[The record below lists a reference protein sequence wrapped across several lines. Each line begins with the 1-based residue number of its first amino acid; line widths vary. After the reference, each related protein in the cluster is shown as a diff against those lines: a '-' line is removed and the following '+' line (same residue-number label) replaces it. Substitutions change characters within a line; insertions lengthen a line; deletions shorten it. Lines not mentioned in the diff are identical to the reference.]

1 MKIVVCVKPSI
12 TGEIGAFEAAA
23 YEAALRVEGAEV
35 ILLSMAPEKSKELLL
50 RLTRLG
56 AKEAVLLSD
65 RAFAGADTLATG
77 YALSLALERLKP
89 DLVLCGRQTMEGDTA
104 QVGIGL
110 ATYMGYSLATR
121 VMSIDAN
128 EREVKVTTRAGE
140 EKTLPY
146 PAVLTLERIHE
157 LRLPSIRSKATSV
170 SVLTASDLGADI
182 SRCGLQG
189 SPTKVMKTFEN
200 QSGKRRAKEIAAES
214 FDEVIRNCLSTP
226 AKNAVTAKPCE
237 TPLKNLWVFGAPAEA
252 MARTVSDDVKVFS
265 LDYTADEIADKIREG
280 NPSAVLWDSSDKG
293 KELAST
299 VAVKLQTGLCA
310 DCTLLETDGEDLF
323 MYRPAFSGNV
333 IAKIRCVTKPI
344 MATVRTK
351 AESAELIFG
360 IGAGAV
366 QYKDEICRLAEKY
379 GAEIAASRAVVD
391 SGAMKYETQV
401 GLTGKTVAPRVY
413 VAFGIS
419 GAVHHIAGIQG
430 AGDIIAVNC
439 DKSAEIFDYADYKI
453 VADIKDLLK

>member
-1 MKIVVCVKPSI
+1 MKIVVCVKPSV

-23 YEAALRVEGAEV
+23 YEAALRIEGAE
-35 ILLSMAPEKSKELLL
+35 ITLLSMAPEKSKDLLL

-56 AKEAVLLSD
+56 AKEAVLLCD
-65 RAFAGADTLATG
+65 RHFAGADTLATG
-77 YALSLALERLKP
+77 YALSLAIDKIKP

-110 ATYMGYSLATR
+110 ATYLNYSLATR
-121 VMSIDAN
+121 VMSLSASDSG
-128 EREVKVTTRAGE
+128 VSVTTRSGV

-146 PAVLTLERIHE
+146 PCVLTLERIHE
-157 LRLPSIRSKATSV
+157 LRLPSIRSKPTTVRVLSAT
-170 SVLTASDLGADI
+170 DIGADV

-189 SPTKVMKTFEN
+189 SPTKVVKTFEN
-200 QSGKRRAKEIAAES
+200 QSGKRRAKEVSKDDFDKVLRECLNTPSKNEIKAEKS
-214 FDEVIRNCLSTP
+214 
-226 AKNAVTAKPCE
+226 A
-237 TPLKNLWVFGAPAEA
+237 TPLKNLWVFGEAAKMIAE
-252 MARTVSDDVKVFS
+252 TVSDDVKVFS
-265 LDYTADEIADKIREG
+265 LDYTADEIVEMITK
-280 NPSAVLWDSSDKG
+280 NSPSAVLWDSSDKG
-293 KELAST
+293 KLLAST
-299 VAVKLQTGLCA
+299 VAVKLKTGLCA

-351 AESAELIFG
+351 TESANVIFG

-366 QYKDEICRLAEKY
+366 QYKAEIIALAQKY
-379 GAEIAASRAVVD
+379 GADIAASRAVVD
-391 SGAMKYETQV
+391 SGDMKYETQV

-419 GAVHHIAGIQG
+419 GAVHHIAGIQSS
-430 AGDIIAVNC
+430 GDIIAVNF
-439 DKSAEIFDYADYKI
+439 DKDAEIFDYSDYKI
-453 VADIKDLLK
+453 ICDLKDFF

>member
-23 YEAALRVEGAEV
+23 YEAALRVPNAEV
-35 ILLSMAPEKSKELLL
+35 TLLSMAPEKSKDLML

-56 AKEAVLLSD
+56 AKEAILLSD

-77 YALSLALERLKP
+77 YALSLALKKLNP

-110 ATYMGYSLATR
+110 ATFMDYSLATR
-121 VMSIDAN
+121 VMSLDAG
-128 EREVKVTTRAGE
+128 EKSVKVTTRSGE
-140 EKTLPY
+140 EKELNY

-157 LRLPSIRSKATSV
+157 LRLPSIRSKVGTVTVMSA
-170 SVLTASDLGADI
+170 ADLNADVT
-182 SRCGLQG
+182 RCGLGG
-189 SPTKVMKTFEN
+189 SPTKVVKTFEN
-200 QSGKRRAKEIAAES
+200 EGGKRRCKKIAAGDFNFVLKS
-214 FDEVIRNCLSTP
+214 CLSTP
-226 AKNAVTAKPCE
+226 AKNAVVAEKCA
-237 TPLKNLWVFGAPAEA
+237 TPLKNLWVFGEAAET
-252 MARTVSDDVKVFS
+252 MARTVSNDVKVFS
-265 LDYTADEIADKIREG
+265 LDFSADEIVEKIREG

-351 AESAELIFG
+351 TECAEVIFG

-366 QYKDEICRLAEKY
+366 GYKDEIFALAKKY
-379 GAEIAASRAVVD
+379 GADIAASRAVVD

-419 GAVHHIAGIQG
+419 GAVHHIAGIQSS
-430 AGDIIAVNC
+430 GDIIAVNC
-439 DKSAEIFDYADYKI
+439 DKDADIFDYADYGI
-453 VADIKDLLK
+453 VADIKELL

>member
-23 YEAALRVEGAEV
+23 YEAALRVPNSEV
-35 ILLSMAPEKSKELLL
+35 ILLSMAPEKSKDLML

-56 AKEAVLLSD
+56 AKEAILLSD

-77 YALSLALERLKP
+77 YALSLILKKLNP

-110 ATYMGYSLATR
+110 ATYLNYSLATR
-121 VMSIDAN
+121 VMALDVKEN
-128 EREVKVTTRAGE
+128 EVCVKTRSGE

-146 PAVLTLERIHE
+146 PALLTLERIHQ
-157 LRLPSIRSKATSV
+157 LRLPSIRSKVGVVNILSAE
-170 SVLTASDLGADI
+170 DLGADVTK
-182 SRCGLQG
+182 CGLQG
-189 SPTKVMKTFEN
+189 SPTKVVKTFEN
-200 QSGKRRAKEIAAES
+200 QSGKRRCQKIFVNE
-214 FDEVIRNCLSTP
+214 FDEVVKACLNAP
-226 AKNAVTAKPCE
+226 LKNAVATQKCE
-237 TPLKNLWVFGAPAEA
+237 TPLKNLWVFGQAAET
-252 MARTVSDDVKVFS
+252 MAKTVSDDVKVFS
-265 LDYTADEIADKIREG
+265 LDFTADEIVEKIRE
-280 NPSAVLWDSSDKG
+280 NSPSAVLWDSSDKG

-351 AESAELIFG
+351 AESAEIIFG

-366 QYKDEICRLAEKY
+366 KYKDEILKLAEKY
-379 GAEIAASRAVVD
+379 SADVVASRAVVD
-391 SGAMKYETQV
+391 GGEMKYETQV
-401 GLTGKTVAPRVY
+401 GLTGKTVAPKVY

-419 GAVHHIAGIQG
+419 GAVHHIAGIG
-430 AGDIIAVNC
+430 SSGNIIAVNC
-439 DKSAEIFDYADYKI
+439 DKDAEIFDYSDYGI
-453 VADIKDLLK
+453 VADIKELI